1 MSMSAIKSTKPVEK
15 PASAKVDAK
24 TTESTENKTTV
35 ESVAVS
41 ATSTDENIKA
51 LEAQNAELKNTV
63 NELMSKIQVL
73 LDEKESQNKISEED
87 VSAPKSEAVEH
98 YDEPSANQQIKV
110 MSMYYGTLNLCNSA
124 NRSAGKLLTFDKFG
138 QVKSVLYHDLVDY
151 VNNESK
157 FAEQGLF
164 YILDRAAVYS
174 LGLSTE
180 YSKLINKDIVDHITE
195 YGDSDLRDIVTVM
208 PNGQR
213 EALANVLA
221 DKLYAGIPLDRNKI
235 AIISDIIGVDIQQK
249 ANDKKDFAQR
259 NGMTKK

>member
-1 MSMSAIKSTKPVEK
+1 MSVIKNTKSVDKPV
-15 PASAKVDAK
+15 SAKVDAK
-24 TTESTENKTTV
+24 TTESTESKATV
-35 ESVAVS
+35 EAVVVGTTS
-41 ATSTDENIKA
+41 ADENIKA

-73 LDEKESQNKISEED
+73 LDDKAERETHDKIVAAD
-87 VSAPKSEAVEH
+87 MPAPKVEAVEH

-180 YSKLINKDIVDHITE
+180 YNKLINKDIVDHITE
-195 YGDSDLRDIVTVM
+195 YSDSDVRDIVGVM

-221 DKLYAGIPLDRNKI
+221 DKLYAGVPLDRNKI
-235 AIISDIIGVDIQQK
+235 AIISDVIGVDIQKK
-249 ANDKKDFAQR
+249 ANDKKEFAER
-259 NGMTKK
+259 NMKK

>member
-1 MSMSAIKSTKPVEK
+1 MPAVKVNKTVDK

-24 TTESTENKTTV
+24 TTESTESKLSTT
-35 ESVAVS
+35 ESVS
-41 ATSTDENIKA
+41 IGSTTTDENIKA

-63 NELMSKIQVL
+63 NELMYKIQAL
-73 LDEKESQNKISEED
+73 LDEKEAQNKISEENI
-87 VSAPKSEAVEH
+87 SAPKSEAVEH

-164 YILDRAAVYS
+164 YILDKAAVYA

-180 YSKLINKDIVDHITE
+180 YEKLINKDVVDHITE
-195 YGDSDLRDIVTVM
+195 YSDSDLRDIVGVM
-208 PNGQR
+208 PHGQR
-213 EALANVLA
+213 EALASVLA
-221 DKLYAGIPLDRNKI
+221 DKLYAGVALDRNKI

-259 NGMTKK
+259 NMKK